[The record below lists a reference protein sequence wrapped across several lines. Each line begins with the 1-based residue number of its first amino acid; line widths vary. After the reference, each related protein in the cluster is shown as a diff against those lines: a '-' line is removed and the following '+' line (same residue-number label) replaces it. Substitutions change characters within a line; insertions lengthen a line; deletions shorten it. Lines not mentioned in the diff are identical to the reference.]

1 MQEPS
6 AIGVFIRVLCLTRT
20 HTQYPDY
27 TDVISQ
33 PMDLR
38 TIRTKI
44 KRGVYSG
51 LDDFLK
57 DVHLIFFNCLK
68 YHKRHS
74 EIGKA
79 GVALKKFFEKRCNDL
94 GLKDLSLCGA
104 NALTER
110 KSRGPGL
117 RSSDRL
123 RK

>member
-1 MQEPS
+1 
-6 AIGVFIRVLCLTRT
+6 
-20 HTQYPDY
+20 
-27 TDVISQ
+27 
-33 PMDLR
+33 MDLR

-44 KRGVYSG
+44 KRGVYGG

-57 DVHLIFFNCLK
+57 DIHLIFFNCLK

-74 EIGKA
+74 DMGKA

-94 GLKDLSLCGA
+94 GLKDLSLCGP
-104 NALTER
+104 NALTKR